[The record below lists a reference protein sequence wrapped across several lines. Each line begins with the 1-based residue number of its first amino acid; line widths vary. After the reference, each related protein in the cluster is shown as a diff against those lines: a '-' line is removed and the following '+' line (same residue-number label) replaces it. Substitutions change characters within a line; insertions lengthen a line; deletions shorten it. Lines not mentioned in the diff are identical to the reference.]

1 MYFTE
6 REFATD
12 NEFGTDI
19 ECSVSIIEDTND
31 NVNGFSCY
39 YDEGKQR
46 CSLFVRMITT
56 EGKDKF
62 IMLHI
67 ELNNFT
73 NDVTLDYLVALI
85 KKEDALFFDVTEWL
99 FAYKINIETRNNN
112 KPLYK
117 IFDNNCFVIKDLIVN
132 NNGNNTN
139 IYLLRNTNSKSI
151 IKQNSGILLNPNK
164 NVSSSTLSISPS
176 NNSSWNSKQESTPTF
191 NTINKIIAP
200 NITVLVVEDNPIN
213 CKILSKILKKHKINY
228 KLAKNGLEAIKMY
241 SLRRN

>member
-1 MYFTE
+1 MDFIE
-6 REFATD
+6 
-12 NEFGTDI
+12 NEYDTNI
-19 ECSVSIIEDTND
+19 ECSVSIVEENND
-31 NVNGFSCY
+31 NVKELSCY
-39 YDEGKQR
+39 YDKEKKQ
-46 CSLFVRMITT
+46 CNLFVRMITT
-56 EGKDKF
+56 EGKDNF
-62 IMLHI
+62 VMLHF

-73 NDVTLDYLVALI
+73 NDITLAYLIGLI
-85 KKEDALFFDVTEWL
+85 KEEEGLFFDVQEWL
-99 FAYKINIETRNNN
+99 FAYKINIKTRNNN

-132 NNGNNTN
+132 NDKDSTN
-139 IYLLRNTNSKSI
+139 IYLLQNTNRKNT

-164 NVSSSTLSISPS
+164 SLSSSTLSISPTI
-176 NNSSWNSKQESTPTF
+176 NSTWNSNQESTPTI
-191 NTINKIIAP
+191 NTINKTIAP